1 MKTTIIIPARYA
13 SSRYPGKPL
22 VKLKLPTGEKKSLI
36 ELTWRAAG
44 KVKNVDDIF
53 IATDDTR
60 IANAVRAFG
69 AKVIMTSSHCRNGTE
84 RCAEAVANARLDSN
98 LIINFQGDAPLTR
111 PWFVENLIHAMG
123 EDDKSSMAT
132 PVVRLDR
139 VTYGHFL
146 QDRKKGLVGGT
157 TAVFGVDNYAL
168 YFSKE
173 VIPFIDMEKLSAESD
188 IPVFHHVGVYAYRP
202 AALRSYVEWPIGE
215 LERLEG
221 LEQLRFLENNQL
233 VKCVSV
239 SARGRVF
246 WELNNPDDVERIE
259 KVLKASL

>member
-1 MKTTIIIPARYA
+1 MKTIIIIPARFA

-22 VKLKLPTGEKKSLI
+22 VELTLPNGEKKSLI

-44 KVKNVDDIF
+44 KVNNIHDIF

-60 IANAVRAFG
+60 IATAVRAFG
-69 AKVIMTSSHCRNGTE
+69 AKVIMTSSQCKNGTE
-84 RCAEAVANARLDSN
+84 RCAEAVDNAQLDAD
-98 LIINFQGDAPLTR
+98 LIINFQGDAPLTP
-111 PWFVENLIHAMG
+111 PWFVEKLISSMHKD
-123 EDDKSSMAT
+123 EKSSMAT

-139 VTYGHFL
+139 ITCGHFIE
-146 QDRKKGLVGGT
+146 DRKKGLVGGT
-157 TAVFGVDNYAL
+157 TAVFGVDKYAL

-173 VIPFIDMEKLSAESD
+173 VVPFIDLDKLSAEAE
-188 IPVFHHVGVYAYRP
+188 IPVFHHVGIYAYKP
-202 AALRSYVEWPIGE
+202 SALQSYMDWPVGK
-215 LERLEG
+215 LEKLEG

-239 SARGRVF
+239 SAHGRVF

-259 KVLKASL
+259 KILGDAI

>member
-1 MKTTIIIPARYA
+1 MKTIIIIPARYA

-22 VKLKLPTGEKKSLI
+22 VNLNLPTGEKKSLI
-36 ELTWRAAG
+36 ELTWRTAG
-44 KVKNVDDIF
+44 KVKNIHDIF

-60 IANAVRAFG
+60 IATAARAFG
-69 AKVIMTSSHCRNGTE
+69 AKVIMTSSQCRNGTE
-84 RCAEAVANARLDSN
+84 RCAEAIDNAKLDAD
-98 LIINFQGDAPLTR
+98 LIINFQGDAPLTP
-111 PWFVENLIHAMG
+111 PWFFESLIKAMNK
-123 EDDKSSMAT
+123 DDKSIMAT

-139 VTYGHFL
+139 LTYGHFL
-146 QDRKKGLVGGT
+146 EDRKKGLVGGT
-157 TAVFGVDNYAL
+157 TSVFGVDNYAL

-173 VIPFIDMEKLSAESD
+173 VIPFVDIENLSTDAD

-202 AALRSYVEWPIGE
+202 NALSSYVEWPIGK

-233 VKCVSV
+233 VKCVVV

-259 KVLKASL
+259 KVIGDAL

>member
-22 VKLKLPTGEKKSLI
+22 VELKLPTGEKKSLI

-98 LIINFQGDAPLTR
+98 LIINFQGDAPLTP
-111 PWFVENLIHAMG
+111 PWFVENLINTMG
-123 EDDKSSMAT
+123 EDSKSSMAT

-146 QDRKKGLVGGT
+146 QDRKKGLIGGT
-157 TAVFGVDNYAL
+157 TAVFGVDKYAL

-202 AALRSYVEWPIGE
+202 DALSSYVEWPIGE

-259 KVLKASL
+259 KVLEAPL

>member
-1 MKTTIIIPARYA
+1 MKTIIIIPARYA

-22 VKLKLPTGEKKSLI
+22 VCLKLPNGETKSLI

-44 KVKNVDDIF
+44 KVKNVHDIF

-60 IANAVRAFG
+60 IATAVRAFG
-69 AKVIMTSSHCRNGTE
+69 AKVIMTSSQCRNGTE
-84 RCAEAVANARLDSN
+84 RCAEAVDNAKLDAD
-98 LIINFQGDAPLTR
+98 LIINFQGDAPLTP
-111 PWFVENLIHAMG
+111 PWFVESLIQAM
-123 EDDKSSMAT
+123 DKDNKPIMAT

-139 VTYGHFL
+139 LTYSHFL
-146 QDRKKGLVGGT
+146 EDRKKGLVGGT

-173 VIPFIDMEKLSAESD
+173 VIPFVDTEKLSMESD
-188 IPVFHHVGVYAYRP
+188 IPVFHHVGVYAYRSN
-202 AALRSYVEWPIGE
+202 ALNSYVEWPIGE
-215 LERLEG
+215 LEKLEG

-246 WELNNPDDVERIE
+246 WELNNPDDVGRIE
-259 KVLKASL
+259 KAIGDAL

>member
-1 MKTTIIIPARYA
+1 MKTIIIIPARYA

-22 VKLKLPTGEKKSLI
+22 VNLNLPTGEKKSLI
-36 ELTWRAAG
+36 ELTWRTAG
-44 KVKNVDDIF
+44 KVKNIHDIF

-60 IANAVRAFG
+60 IATAARAFG
-69 AKVIMTSSHCRNGTE
+69 AKVIMTSSQCKNGTE
-84 RCAEAVANARLDSN
+84 RCAEAVDNAKLDAD
-98 LIINFQGDAPLTR
+98 LIINFQGDAPLTP
-111 PWFVENLIHAMG
+111 PWFVESLIKAMDK
-123 EDDKSSMAT
+123 DDKSIMAT

-139 VTYGHFL
+139 LTYGHFL
-146 QDRKKGLVGGT
+146 ADRKKGLVGGT
-157 TAVFGVDNYAL
+157 TSVFGVDNYAL

-173 VIPFIDMEKLSAESD
+173 VIPFVDIQKLRNDAD

-202 AALRSYVEWPIGE
+202 NALSSYVEWPIGK
-215 LERLEG
+215 LEKLEG

-233 VKCVSV
+233 VKCVVV

-259 KVLKASL
+259 KVIGDAI

>member
-1 MKTTIIIPARYA
+1 MKTIIIIPARFA

-22 VKLKLPTGEKKSLI
+22 VELNLPNGEQKSLI

-44 KVKNVDDIF
+44 KVNAIHDIF

-69 AKVIMTSSHCRNGTE
+69 AKVIMTSSQCKNGTE
-84 RCAEAVANARLDSN
+84 RCAEAVDNAKLDAD
-98 LIINFQGDAPLTR
+98 LIINFQGDAPLTP
-111 PWFVENLIHAMG
+111 PWFVESLVESMRK
-123 EDDKSSMAT
+123 DDKSSMAT

-139 VTYGHFL
+139 LTYGHFIE
-146 QDRKKGLVGGT
+146 DRKKGLVGGT
-157 TAVFGVDNYAL
+157 TAVFGVNKYAL

-173 VIPFIDMEKLSAESD
+173 VIPFIDLDNLSTEAE
-188 IPVFHHVGVYAYRP
+188 IPVFHHVGIYAYKP
-202 AALRSYVEWPIGE
+202 SALKSYMEWPVGK
-215 LERLEG
+215 LEELEG

-239 SARGRVF
+239 STRGRIF

-259 KVLKASL
+259 RVIGDTL